1 MKKLLIALMLM
12 VCVITTAAD
21 RIQVEIVPRSRGM
34 AGVYIPGS
42 MSKEEAAQK
51 QRAEKERAYAIA
63 AAEVERQETAANLEQ
78 RRLDAPFVTNR
89 IVLHRLRLATN
100 GNDTYQLMVSSNYL
114 KGTEGFPKDT
124 NLAAYWY
131 DQYQKNTNKVVRSK

>member
-1 MKKLLIALMLM
+1 
-12 VCVITTAAD
+12 
-21 RIQVEIVPRSRGM
+21 
-34 AGVYIPGS
+34 
-42 MSKEEAAQK
+42 
-51 QRAEKERAYAIA
+51 
-63 AAEVERQETAANLEQ
+63 VERQETIQYNE
-78 RRLDAPFVTNR
+78 RRKADAPFITNR